1 MIPLEL
7 FLYSQVRQF
16 DQTHV
21 LTIIICLLFLIII
34 PFFGRKLSKEHQRI
48 AVIGIIVFSILQ
60 EVVDYSNRII
70 MRDLNW
76 AEDLPFHICN
86 YVFYIGMVALWTKNQ
101 FLFEITYLLGMGSA
115 FITILTPE
123 FKMLNLVDYIAFFIY
138 HALIVLFALW
148 GVFIDKMTPS
158 RLSVLKVYGFLWLMV
173 IPVGLISWITGGNYM
188 FLLSPPEVA
197 NPLIAGEWPWYIINI
212 SIIGLILMTIAYS
225 PFLLINKTTKK

>member
-1 MIPLEL
+1 MIPLKL
-7 FLYSQVRQF
+7 FLYSQARQF

-34 PFFGRKLSKEHQRI
+34 PFFGRKLSKENQRI

-148 GVFIDKMTPS
+148 GVFID
-158 RLSVLKVYGFLWLMV
+158 
-173 IPVGLISWITGGNYM
+173 
-188 FLLSPPEVA
+188 
-197 NPLIAGEWPWYIINI
+197 
-212 SIIGLILMTIAYS
+212 
-225 PFLLINKTTKK
+225 

>member
-16 DQTHV
+16 DQTHI

-86 YVFYIGMVALWTKNQ
+86 YVFYIGMVDSLALHIK
-101 FLFEITYLLGMGSA
+101 
-115 FITILTPE
+115 ITINFLH
-123 FKMLNLVDYIAFFIY
+123 FSLSIY
-138 HALIVLFALW
+138 LIFP
-148 GVFIDKMTPS
+148 K
-158 RLSVLKVYGFLWLMV
+158 
-173 IPVGLISWITGGNYM
+173 
-188 FLLSPPEVA
+188 
-197 NPLIAGEWPWYIINI
+197 
-212 SIIGLILMTIAYS
+212 
-225 PFLLINKTTKK
+225 